1 MIQKPPES
9 WDTRTLHNIDKDLG
23 RIALKEDLAEERM
36 GISEP
41 LEVASATLSFYA
53 VDKVYGLLGV
63 MPLPVADNIVVDCR
77 LNEARLFE
85 ATARLFINYEG
96 CNEVLRSGTLWN
108 SKNIASWAPDWTR
121 EHGRR
126 DMLKPQ
132 RPYEADKG
140 TTPVIS
146 FSPDGR
152 LLTVRGVI
160 LDEVDGLGGVV
171 DLDEGLPTTFEKV
184 ESGIKRHLR
193 HPEHFTARTY
203 RNAAAMR
210 LALHRTLVGARSGK
224 FGQDLQEGD
233 PISGIRRTLLFS
245 LPSSFNDAMAIFEE
259 RALKEGPVKEPGW
272 AQFTVQGSRYKE
284 WARWRESNDGLLVT
298 DISGLKVPLSSVIE
312 AEELPP
318 DEDSLTIFH
327 EFFIFRHMLMG
338 RRLVTTKQGR
348 FGWVPE
354 RGEGD
359 QSVDVEDR
367 HVKEGDLFVLVF
379 GCRVPLVVRPC
390 GDKFQIFGEGYLDG
404 LMDGEALERIES
416 GIFVVR
422 TLTFC

>member
-171 DLDEGLPTTFEKV
+171 DLDEGLPTTFEKA

-203 RNAAAMR
+203 RMR
-210 LALHRTLVGARSGK
+210 PQCALLSTGHWSAHEAG
-224 FGQDLQEGD
+224 
-233 PISGIRRTLLFS
+233 
-245 LPSSFNDAMAIFEE
+245 
-259 RALKEGPVKEPGW
+259 
-272 AQFTVQGSRYKE
+272 
-284 WARWRESNDGLLVT
+284 
-298 DISGLKVPLSSVIE
+298 SSVRISRK
-312 AEELPP
+312 AIQSRAYAGLCC
-318 DEDSLTIFH
+318 
-327 EFFIFRHMLMG
+327 FRFPVLSMTLWPYL
-338 RRLVTTKQGR
+338 RSALSRK
-348 FGWVPE
+348 
-354 RGEGD
+354 
-359 QSVDVEDR
+359 DR
-367 HVKEGDLFVLVF
+367 
-379 GCRVPLVVRPC
+379 
-390 GDKFQIFGEGYLDG
+390 
-404 LMDGEALERIES
+404 
-416 GIFVVR
+416 
-422 TLTFC
+422 